1 MNSFER
7 RIARIRGR
15 IGPDIPPVV
24 LIWENGERRSM
35 TFLEAVEA
43 ISNTPGIVEAVEAIS
58 NTPGIVEAEAADAT
72 AQSLLSAMLPN
83 GRDFAELVVEE

>member
-1 MNSFER
+1 MNSFDR
-7 RIARIRGR
+7 RIARIRER
-15 IGPDIPPVV
+15 IGPDIPPVT

-35 TFLEAVEA
+35 TFL
-43 ISNTPGIVEAVEAIS
+43 EAVEAIS

>member
-35 TFLEAVEA
+35 TFLEAVEV
-43 ISNTPGIVEAVEAIS
+43 ISNA
-58 NTPGIVEAEAADAT
+58 PGIVEAEAADPT
-72 AQSLLSAMLPN
+72 AQSLLNAMLPS
-83 GRDFAELVVEE
+83 GQDLSGLIAEE

>member
-1 MNSFER
+1 MNSFDR
-7 RIARIRGR
+7 RIARIRER

-43 ISNTPGIVEAVEAIS
+43 ISNTPGIVEA
-58 NTPGIVEAEAADAT
+58 EAADPT
-72 AQSLLSAMLPN
+72 AQSLLNAMLPS
-83 GRDFAELVVEE
+83 GQDFTELVENE

>member
-1 MNSFER
+1 MNSFDR
-7 RIARIRGR
+7 RIARIRER

-43 ISNTPGIVEAVEAIS
+43 ISNTPGVVAAEVEEP
-58 NTPGIVEAEAADAT
+58 TAE
-72 AQSLLSAMLPN
+72 SLLNAMLPS
-83 GRDFAELVVEE
+83 GQDLSGLIAEE

>member
-1 MNSFER
+1 MNSFDR
-7 RIARIRGR
+7 RIARIRER

-43 ISNTPGIVEAVEAIS
+43 ISNTPGIVEAEADD
-58 NTPGIVEAEAADAT
+58 PT
-72 AQSLLSAMLPN
+72 ARSLLSAMLPS
-83 GRDFAELVVEE
+83 GRDFAELVENE

>member
-43 ISNTPGIVEAVEAIS
+43 ISNTPGIVEAEADD
-58 NTPGIVEAEAADAT
+58 PT
-72 AQSLLSAMLPN
+72 AQSLLSAMLPS
-83 GRDFAELVVEE
+83 GRDFAELIAEE

>member
-24 LIWENGERRSM
+24 LTWENGERRSM

-43 ISNTPGIVEAVEAIS
+43 ISNTPGIVEAEADD
-58 NTPGIVEAEAADAT
+58 PT
-72 AQSLLSAMLPN
+72 AQSLLSATLPS
-83 GRDFAELVVEE
+83 GRDFAELIAEE